1 MSFVQ
6 QYAQWYCPS
15 CKEYQKPRVQA
26 PQPQAKAQ
34 PAMQQPP
41 RAAKPPVTVAP
52 IWTQNF
58 YRIRK
63 KVLTIW
69 NKYWI
74 EDHSKHILGF
84 SKQKMFKLKED
95 IRVYTDE
102 SMKTELFMIKQQQ
115 ILDIWGTFAVV
126 DTRTG
131 AHLGYIKRKALAS
144 SFVRDEYEVYDA
156 NNQLIGGIY
165 EDTGSGL
172 ARKYIPG
179 GSIIPEQMT
188 LVLHGQPV
196 ATINQRFKI
205 IGDIW
210 ELTCINVPQYFDRRV
225 LLSCMLL
232 MGMIERQRK
241 WKNQEVTRGY
251 FHPPLPVLGL

>member
-1 MSFVQ
+1 VK
-6 QYAQWYCPS
+6 QYGQWYCHS
-15 CKEYQKPRVQA
+15 CKKYQTPRVQPA
-26 PQPQAKAQ
+26 GPAQ
-34 PAMQQPP
+34 PAQQARQQAP
-41 RAAKPPVTVAP
+41 RAAAAPMAVNP
-52 IWTQNF
+52 IWSQNF

-63 KVLTIW
+63 KVLTVW

-74 EDHSKHILGF
+74 EDHSKNILGF

-95 IRVYTDE
+95 IRIYTDE
-102 SMKTELFMIKQQQ
+102 KMHTELFSIKQQQ

-126 DTRTG
+126 DSNTN

-144 SFVRDEYEVYDA
+144 SFVRDEYELYDV

-165 EDTGSGL
+165 EDTGTGL

-179 GSIIPEQMT
+179 GSLIPEEMT
-188 LVLHGQPV
+188 IVLQGQPV
-196 ATINQRFKI
+196 ARINQKFKI

-210 ELTCINVPQYFDRRV
+210 ELNCVNVPQYLDRRV
-225 LLSCMLL
+225 LLACLIM

-241 WKNQEVTRGY
+241 
-251 FHPPLPVLGL
+251 